1 MIWPDLKLKLF
12 ERFKCQLSIW
22 VKFDMK
28 RNLAQTA
35 TETVRDFYN
44 RCVSYQYL
52 LCDDY
57 SETVLDN
64 EIMVNFMLG
73 MNKNILAAIKQ
84 RLPSTELGTCS
95 SNVFKNNL
103 FVTSKKKETT
113 NLPIHQITNL
123 KCCKK
128 TKEFLIVYY
137 FLFSLAFS
145 F

>member
-1 MIWPDLKLKLF
+1 MKGAADGFVKQYLLSDMIWPDLKLKLF

-95 SNVFKNNL
+95 SNVFTKNL
-103 FVTSKKKETT
+103 FVTSKKRNYEFT
-113 NLPIHQITNL
+113 NSPI
-123 KCCKK
+123 
-128 TKEFLIVYY
+128 
-137 FLFSLAFS
+137 
-145 F
+145 

>member
-95 SNVFKNNL
+95 SNVFTNNL
-103 FVTSKKKETT
+103 FVTSKNETT
-113 NLPIHQITNL
+113 NLPIQQITNL

-128 TKEFLIVYY
+128 TRQPFKTL
-137 FLFSLAFS
+137 L
-145 F
+145 

>member
-1 MIWPDLKLKLF
+1 MKGAADGFVKQYLLSDMIWPDLKLKLF

-95 SNVFKNNL
+95 SNVFTNNL
-103 FVTSKKKETT
+103 FVTSKNETT
-113 NLPIHQITNL
+113 NLTIH
-123 KCCKK
+123 
-128 TKEFLIVYY
+128 EFKMLQKDQSVV
-137 FLFSLAFS
+137 
-145 F
+145 

>member
-1 MIWPDLKLKLF
+1 MKGAADGFVKQYLLSDMIWPDLKLKLF

-84 RLPSTELGTCS
+84 RLPSTELGT
-95 SNVFKNNL
+95 
-103 FVTSKKKETT
+103 
-113 NLPIHQITNL
+113 
-123 KCCKK
+123 
-128 TKEFLIVYY
+128 
-137 FLFSLAFS
+137 
-145 F
+145 

>member
-1 MIWPDLKLKLF
+1 LKGAADGFVKQYLLSDMIWPDLKLKLF
-12 ERFKCQLSIW
+12 ERFRCQLSIW

-95 SNVFKNNL
+95 SHVFTNSETMNNKIYICYC
-103 FVTSKKKETT
+103 S
-113 NLPIHQITNL
+113 
-123 KCCKK
+123 
-128 TKEFLIVYY
+128 
-137 FLFSLAFS
+137 
-145 F
+145 